1 MDSLEY
7 SFIYLSEEDKER
19 VDRDA
24 DRFHGSHNLSTPLF
38 TGKDLVVT
46 HPFLLPLLIK
56 VACNHP
62 GWSFRSNGVRLGVDR
77 KQFTAPHGIVE
88 TPELRVS
95 QVTVHTTKGK
105 EIIGNLGVDT
115 THIAPR
121 FGLDSPLLRRER
133 QRGRTTYT
141 KGIDKASRIINKS
154 FYPLTLEERVGGMYH
169 KLSTTLNGSRSSKEM
184 AYNNQWRGIRQ
195 HLRSHIEENWDT
207 FAPICVAAGLE
218 EEIANTFLKAKHD
231 AGVLGKLN
239 TDPTCV
245 FVWLKGDQYFLRK
258 GDAEVQVYT
267 TYDLPANYKQKI
279 GMLKM
284 LDDEHAVHGVG
295 YRLHANS
302 FLIVEENFDAEG

>member
-1 MDSLEY
+1 MENLEY

-24 DRFHGSHNLSTPLF
+24 KRFHQNHNLSTPLF

-105 EIIGNLGVDT
+105 EIIGSLGVDT
-115 THIAPR
+115 SSTHPR
-121 FGLDSPLLRRER
+121 FKLDSPSLNRNR
-133 QRGRTTYT
+133 QRGYNTCT
-141 KGIDKASRIINKS
+141 KDIGKASRIINKS
-154 FYPLTLEERVGGMYH
+154 FYPLTLEERVEEMHH
-169 KLSTTLNGSRSSKEM
+169 KLFNTLNGSVMNKEM
-184 AYNNQWRGIRQ
+184 IHNNQWRGIRQ
-195 HLRSHIEENWDT
+195 HLRPHIEENWDT

-218 EEIANTFLKAKHD
+218 EEIANTFLKTKHD
-231 AGVLGKLN
+231 TGVLKKLKAD
-239 TDPTCV
+239 TTRV
-245 FVWLKGDQYFLRK
+245 FVWLEGDQYFLRK

-284 LDDEHAVHGVG
+284 LDDEHAVTGVG
-295 YRLHANS
+295 YRLDANS
-302 FLIVEENFDAEG
+302 FLIVEEEFDA